1 LVSASFGL
9 NSKKG
14 MQTVVSNVVQVV
26 ISVDP
31 VVVSVRSVV
40 DVGLEVVEEL
50 GSLVGSWVPR
60 VVVGSV
66 SDVVSKGSEVTVED
80 VIPVVLASVFGDV
93 WDSVVISLVVIS
105 VF

>member
-1 LVSASFGL
+1 
-9 NSKKG
+9 

-40 DVGLEVVEEL
+40 DVEMEVVEEL

-60 VVVGSV
+60 VVGSV
-66 SDVVSKGSEVTVED
+66 SDVVSRGSEVTVED
-80 VIPVVLASVFGDV
+80 VIPVVVASVFGDV

>member
-1 LVSASFGL
+1 
-9 NSKKG
+9 

-26 ISVDP
+26 VSVDS
-31 VVVSVRSVV
+31 VVVSVCSVV
-40 DVGLEVVEEL
+40 DVELDVVEEL

-60 VVVGSV
+60 VVCSV

-80 VIPVVLASVFGDV
+80 VIPVVVASVFGDV

>member
-1 LVSASFGL
+1 
-9 NSKKG
+9 

-26 ISVDP
+26 VPVDS

-40 DVGLEVVEEL
+40 DVELDVVEEL
-50 GSLVGSWVPR
+50 GSPDGSWVPR
-60 VVVGSV
+60 VVGSV

-80 VIPVVLASVFGDV
+80 VIPVVVASVFGDV

>member
-1 LVSASFGL
+1 
-9 NSKKG
+9 

-26 ISVDP
+26 VSVDS

-40 DVGLEVVEEL
+40 DVELDVVEEL

-60 VVVGSV
+60 VVGSV

-80 VIPVVLASVFGDV
+80 VIPVVVASVFGDV